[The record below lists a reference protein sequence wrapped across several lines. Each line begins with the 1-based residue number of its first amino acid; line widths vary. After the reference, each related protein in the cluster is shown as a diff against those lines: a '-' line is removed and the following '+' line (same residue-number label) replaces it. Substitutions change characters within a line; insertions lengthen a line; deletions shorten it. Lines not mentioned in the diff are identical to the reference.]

1 MMTPL
6 PPTNNAPTLLWF
18 RQDLRLE
25 DNAALLA
32 AVERGKSII
41 PVFIW
46 SPEEEKPWPPGA
58 AARWWLHQ
66 SLEKLQV
73 ALAKRGSN
81 LVLRWGPT
89 GTALEMLIHE
99 THAGAIYWNRRY
111 EPSVV
116 ERDSNLKDALRRAG
130 IAVQSF
136 RGNLLFEPWTVKKQ
150 GGQPFRVFTPF
161 SNSCMRQR
169 LSFSPRSL
177 PPQLL
182 PPAHWPHSEGLD
194 SLRLQPSI
202 YWAGGLR
209 DTWEPG
215 EIGAHRRLA
224 DFLRTGLRS
233 YKSERDRPD
242 HSGTSMLSPHLHF
255 GEINP
260 AKIWHAVQEE
270 TGARKESIG
279 EPFLRQLLWREFAY
293 HLLFHFP
300 ETQTKPMRQEY
311 SGFPFRHS

>member
-1 MMTPL
+1 MTPHPTL
-6 PPTNNAPTLLWF
+6 TNNTPTLLWF

-32 AVERGKSII
+32 AVERGKPVI

-46 SPEEEKPWPPGA
+46 SPQEEKPWPPGA

-66 SLEKLQV
+66 SLGKLQA

-81 LVLRWGPT
+81 LVLRSGPT
-89 GTALEMLIHE
+89 GTALERLVYE
-99 THAGAIYWNRRY
+99 TRAGAIYWNRRY

-116 ERDSNLKDALRRAG
+116 QRDSNLNDALRRVG
-130 IAVQSF
+130 IAVESF
-136 RGNLLFEPWTVKKQ
+136 NGNLLFEPWTVKNQ
-150 GGQPFRVFTPF
+150 SGQPFRVFTPF
-161 SNSCMRQR
+161 SNSCMRRR
-169 LSFSPRSL
+169 LSSSSLSSP
-177 PPQLL
+177 PLL
-182 PPAHWPHSEGLD
+182 LASAPWPHSEGLD
-194 SLRLQPSI
+194 SLRLEPSI
-202 YWAGGLR
+202 DWAGGLR

-242 HSGTSMLSPHLHF
+242 HFGTSMLSPHLHF
-255 GEINP
+255 GEISP

-270 TGARKESIG
+270 TPAQKKAIG
-279 EPFLRQLLWREFAY
+279 EPFLRQLLWREFGY

-300 ETQTKPMRQEY
+300 ETQTKPMRTQ
-311 SGFPFRHS
+311 